1 MDKLK
6 ELTEEI
12 QKLEND
18 YAEILASG
26 GDAGILNYIWR
37 QIKDLRN
44 QLARLS
50 EKSSP
55 GEEYPPGIN

>member
-18 YAEILASG
+18 YAEILACG

-37 QIKDLRN
+37 QIKDLRS
-44 QLARLS
+44 QLAQLS

-55 GEEYPPGIN
+55 GEDAPPNIN